1 MILGLA
7 LSPALDITYEVAR
20 LEVGGITR
28 PRVVTRVA
36 GGKTLNAVRAARQ
49 LGADAAVVV
58 ALGGHA
64 GAQVEELLAADGV
77 PAEIVR
83 VAADTRMC
91 IAIVEETGGASSTDL
106 YEPSSPLTDAEWER
120 FADATVEVV
129 VARSAQGPVS
139 AVLSGSLPPGIRP
152 HSVALL
158 LNELRQRGARIIV
171 DSSGEGLRATA
182 PQADLVKIN
191 RAEASE
197 LIGSDA
203 PDAASAASAI
213 FALWGRDVV
222 VTDGVV
228 GGAARI
234 DGRALSFGPPRTIG
248 RFPAGSGDAFLGGLL
263 AALEMDAPDPLKA
276 GRDAAERNAR
286 IAGQG
291 VLAAAAE

>member
-1 MILGLA
+1 VILGLA
-7 LSPALDITYEVAR
+7 LSPALDVTYEVAR

-49 LGADAAVVV
+49 LGADAGAVV
-58 ALGGHA
+58 ALGGHS
-64 GAQVEELLAADGV
+64 GAEVEELLAGDGV

-83 VAADTRMC
+83 TAGGTRMC
-91 IAIVEETGGASSTDL
+91 ITVVEENGGASSTDL
-106 YEPSSPLTDAEWER
+106 YEPSSPLTAPEWER
-120 FADATVEVV
+120 FADVAVEVM

-158 LNELRQRGARIIV
+158 LSELRRRGARIVV

-182 PQADLVKIN
+182 PQADLIKIN
-191 RAEASE
+191 RAEAAE
-197 LIGSDA
+197 LIGSAA
-203 PDAASAASAI
+203 PDAASAARAI

-222 VTDGVV
+222 VTDGVR
-228 GGAARI
+228 GGAATI
-234 DGRALSFGPPRTIG
+234 DGRARSFRAPRTLG

-263 AALEMDAPDPLKA
+263 TALETGAGDPLDA
-276 GRDAAERNAR
+276 ARDAAERNAR

-291 VLAAAAE
+291 VLAPAE